1 MSTVIVPSS
10 PDDRARIKS
19 ALVEI
24 SGAMTRIQGERDYI
38 NESLGMLQDQF
49 GLPKK
54 HMRKVAKIY
63 HLQNINE
70 VKTEV
75 SDIEDIYTAVTGQ
88 EVE

>member
-1 MSTVIVPSS
+1 MSSVIVPSS